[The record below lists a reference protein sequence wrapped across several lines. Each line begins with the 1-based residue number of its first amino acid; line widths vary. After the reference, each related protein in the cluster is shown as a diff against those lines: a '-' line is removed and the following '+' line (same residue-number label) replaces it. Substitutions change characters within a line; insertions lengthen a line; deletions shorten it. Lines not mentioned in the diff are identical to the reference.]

1 MDLKEIQKLIESLE
15 KSRLKKMI
23 IKEGDWELHLEKED
37 GHVRAFEGPIPP
49 PVHSHPQPHPHHPPH
64 HKEERHPTPQL
75 EGKFVTSPMVG
86 TYYSAPAPDHP
97 TFVKVGDRVEAS
109 TVVCI
114 IEAMKVM
121 NEVKAGA
128 SGTVAEILIDNAHP
142 VEFGTRLIRIT

>member
-37 GHVRAFEGPIPP
+37 GHVRAFEAPPLP
-49 PVHSHPQPHPHHPPH
+49 PVHHHPQPHHPHR
-64 HKEERHPTPQL
+64 EEKHAAPQV

-97 TFVKVGDRVEAS
+97 LFVKVGDRVEAS